1 MNSEKIINPILKW
14 AGGKRQLI
22 PELKKYI
29 PTKFNKYIEPFFGGG
44 ALFFHLAY
52 NNSIINDNNPEI
64 INLYQEVSKRPKLI
78 IEELEKYKNNE
89 KFFYALRNSSPKTSI
104 KKAARTIFLNRTC
117 FNGLYRVN
125 KKGQFNVPYG
135 KSQNINFVDKKNLLL
150 ASKILKKTKIYN
162 LDYKLI
168 MQKFCKKKDF
178 VFLDPPYLPISK
190 YSDFKRYTKEQF
202 HLNDH
207 IELSE
212 HYKELDKKGCYL
224 ILTNSNNEIINKLYR
239 EYKIR
244 IIKTKRNIN
253 SNGSKR
259 TGEDIIITNF

>member
-52 NNSIINDNNPEI
+52 DNSIINDNNPEI

-162 LDYKLI
+162 LDYKFI

-253 SNGSKR
+253 SNGLKR

>member
-162 LDYKLI
+162 LDYKFI

-253 SNGSKR
+253 SNGLKR